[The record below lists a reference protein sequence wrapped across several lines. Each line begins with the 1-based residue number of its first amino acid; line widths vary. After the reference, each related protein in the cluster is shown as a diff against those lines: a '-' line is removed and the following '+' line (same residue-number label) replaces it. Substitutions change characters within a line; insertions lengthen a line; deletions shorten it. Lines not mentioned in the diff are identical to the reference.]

1 MAAAQQWL
9 AKALEIDPRQ
19 PEARE
24 LKGDFLHAQGD
35 ATRALDEYKAAAATQ
50 TGVELRL
57 VDGRTVLLRFANT
70 ATGGQITVRN
80 AQGAVIMDQTL
91 PTTVQTLP
99 LMAM

>member
-1 MAAAQQWL
+1 MLEVEHAVGTDTAFLNVL
-9 AKALEIDPRQ
+9 ATDQSVTQASPS
-19 PEARE
+19 
-24 LKGDFLHAQGD
+24 H
-35 ATRALDEYKAAAATQ
+35 TATQ